1 MHKNL
6 RFQSK
11 AITPCQSVLIHCR
24 RKSAKEEE
32 KAFLNG
38 SSDAAASEVDIVGG
52 KKSKEGN

>member
-1 MHKNL
+1 M
-6 RFQSK
+6 
-11 AITPCQSVLIHCR
+11 LIHCR